1 MNKDLK
7 DGLIIIGIVVLGVII
22 LLPRKKGI
30 TAPQEAESSKVKQKE
45 NARIILD
52 AYLDAIDA
60 KESAS
65 NLDKLN
71 SMFVE
76 EYKMK
81 VVRTKDGKFV
91 ARTLSGEDV
100 LMVK

>member
-1 MNKDLK
+1 MNQNLK
-7 DGLIIIGIVVLGVII
+7 DGLIIVGVVALALFI
-22 LLPRKKGI
+22 LLPRKRGI
-30 TAPQEAESSKVKQKE
+30 ALPKEAEANKVKQKE

-60 KESAS
+60 RESKT

-71 SMFVE
+71 NMFVE
-76 EYKMK
+76 EYGMR
-81 VVRTKDGKFV
+81 VVRTKDGKYV
-91 ARTLSGEDV
+91 ARTMSGEDV

>member
-1 MNKDLK
+1 MNKDLR
-7 DGLIIIGIVVLGVII
+7 DGLIIIGIVVLAVIV

-30 TAPQEAESSKVKQKE
+30 QPPKEAETSKIKQKE

-52 AYLDAIDA
+52 AYLDAIQA
-60 KESAS
+60 KESKS

-76 EYKMK
+76 EYGMK
-81 VVRTKDGKFV
+81 VVRTKEGKYV